1 VTLPNGEKVP
11 APKTAAERKVIQ
23 QRIAFLNGYPTR
35 AEVET
40 KIAPAVLQAVDVK
53 VDALVNYLLKNFD
66 LVPRTEAGAQLLAQI
81 RPPEP
86 APQFTR
92 WQRILSRLSWRSGKK

>member
-40 KIAPAVLQAVDVK
+40 KIAPAC
-53 VDALVNYLLKNFD
+53 
-66 LVPRTEAGAQLLAQI
+66 
-81 RPPEP
+81 
-86 APQFTR
+86 
-92 WQRILSRLSWRSGKK
+92 SRRLT